1 VTTAYVGTPTRK
13 QYRKLIDAFA
23 KDRRDYQAAADA
35 AGVHIT
41 TARKAYDGSFAA
53 SSPWCV
59 SIRDFLDGKVEIDL
73 DVYNG
78 KSAIHCRIKQQ
89 RAEAASKAAPTASA
103 LELPEVVDA
112 VLARLGAPVEDK
124 AGREQDHRTIL
135 AITRRITGLRLGSV
149 AESTL
154 RLGKVLDLLHKRT
167 EEVLSGP
174 LDAEGLVM
182 ASQAALNIARLH
194 QAMTAQV
201 VEIIK
206 AEREMNPRDETGDA
220 IEPVTPTEGEQKAAE
235 ALNRWGHLLARK
247 ARGAPTGP

>member
-1 VTTAYVGTPTRK
+1 MQVGTPTRK
-13 QYRKLIDAFA
+13 QYRKLVDAFA
-23 KDRRDYQAAADA
+23 KDRLDFQGAADA
-35 AGVHIT
+35 AGVHVT

-59 SIRDFLDGKVEIDL
+59 SIRDFLDGKVDIDL
-73 DVYNG
+73 DIYNG
-78 KSAIHCRIKQQ
+78 KSASRSHMKERGSQ
-89 RAEAASKAAPTASA
+89 SAPTASA

-149 AESTL
+149 AESTM
-154 RLGKVLDLLHKRT
+154 RMGKLLDLLHKRT

-182 ASQAALNIARLH
+182 TSQAALNIGRLH

-206 AEREMNPRDETGDA
+206 AERELNPRDETGDA